1 MALMILRECRF
12 SPKEK
17 KQPADRLPFICIHQ
31 RMDRYMIIYQIII
44 SFGIV
49 LFSQG

>member
-17 KQPADRLPFICIHQ
+17 NDNP
-31 RMDRYMIIYQIII
+31 QID
-44 SFGIV
+44 SLHMYTSKNG
-49 LFSQG
+49 

>member
-17 KQPADRLPFICIHQ
+17 NDNP
-31 RMDRYMIIYQIII
+31 QIDSLSYVYIKEWI
-44 SFGIV
+44 DI
-49 LFSQG
+49 